1 MPWGVFFRIRVEFYV
16 FYKIFSTHNKTM
28 NLLKYLKETKAEL
41 KDVTFPST
49 SQTVIYT
56 VMVIT
61 ISVAVALMLSGMDLG
76 LREALSRLLN
86 R

>member
-1 MPWGVFFRIRVEFYV
+1 
-16 FYKIFSTHNKTM
+16 M